1 MQVPATLNQSTAG
14 AIGNSPTA
22 LPVMEQFLS
31 LQGEGRH
38 SGQVAYFIRLAGCD
52 VGCVW
57 CDVKDSWKA
66 DLHPVRQVEDLVRD
80 AVQSGSPHVVITG
93 GEPSLYDLTVLTR
106 ELRSAGLRI
115 WLETAGVYPLR
126 GEFDWV
132 CLSPKKFKPPLPQCL
147 AIANE
152 FKVVVYHPSDLA
164 WACGFLDQLP
174 SDCLLYVQP
183 EWDHRQR
190 LSPLLV
196 RYVQENPGWRLSL
209 QTHKY
214 LEIP

>member
-1 MQVPATLNQSTAG
+1 MMQATSTLNQTAPGVACST
-14 AIGNSPTA
+14 TA

-57 CDVKDSWKA
+57 CDVKESWKA
-66 DLHPVRQVEDLVRD
+66 DLHPVRKVNDLVED

-93 GEPSLYDLTVLTR
+93 GEPSMHDLSVLTR
-106 ELRSAGLRI
+106 QLRSAGLKV
-115 WLETAGVYPLR
+115 WLETAGVYPLQ

-132 CLSPKKFKPPLPQCL
+132 CLSPKKFKAPLSQCL
-147 AIANE
+147 AKANE
-152 FKVVVYHPSDLA
+152 FKVVVYHPSDLQ
-164 WACGFLDQLP
+164 WACGFLGQLP
-174 SDCLLYVQP
+174 PDCLLYVQP
-183 EWDHRQR
+183 EWDNRHRI
-190 LSPLLV
+190 SPLLV
-196 RYVQENPGWRLSL
+196 RYIQKNPRWQLSL